1 MFEKLIHLWKAD
13 VSEFAPKDKWV
24 RIIGIPT
31 ISLMITF
38 LVPKTNP
45 YSESDLLLAVAMCIF
60 FTYIHWEGSRFIIIR
75 LRYLY
80 QSYSE
85 TVKRIVVMFIA
96 SSVFSAFVSFF
107 VCYTVTTIFLGIQ
120 FRWEYSWVNFKI
132 GLAATIFIATIYECF
147 YFSERWEKTVIEA
160 EKLKREN
167 LISQFETLK
176 NQVNPHFLF
185 NSFNTLMTIIPENT
199 EIAVEF
205 VQKLSNVYRYV
216 LNNKDK
222 ELVELSTEIAFL
234 KDYIFLHKIRFGEN
248 LKVNFNLPES
258 ILGTQI
264 PPLTLQMLMENAVKH
279 NIISSEKPLIIDIYL
294 ETNNNIVM
302 ENNLQKRSI
311 PAESTQVGLQNIIN
325 RYKYLS
331 QKVVE
336 IISTTTIFKVS
347 LPIISIEKNEGSN
360 Y

>member
-1 MFEKLIHLWKAD
+1 
-13 VSEFAPKDKWV
+13 
-24 RIIGIPT
+24 
-31 ISLMITF
+31 
-38 LVPKTNP
+38 
-45 YSESDLLLAVAMCIF
+45 
-60 FTYIHWEGSRFIIIR
+60 
-75 LRYLY
+75 
-80 QSYSE
+80 
-85 TVKRIVVMFIA
+85 VKRIVGMFIA
-96 SSVFSAFVSFF
+96 SSVFSAFVSFI
-107 VCYTVTTIFLGIQ
+107 VCYVVTTYVLGME

-147 YFSERWEKTVIEA
+147 YFSERWEKTVIET

-199 EIAVEF
+199 EIAIEF

-222 ELVELSTEIAFL
+222 ELTELSTEIAFL
-234 KDYIFLHKIRFGEN
+234 KDYVFLHKIRFGEN
-248 LKVNFNLPES
+248 LRVNFNIPDE
-258 ILGTQI
+258 ILDTQI

-279 NIISSEKPLIIDIYL
+279 NIISSEKPLLIDIYL
-294 ETNNNIVM
+294 ERNNCIIV

-311 PAESTQVGLQNIIN
+311 PAESTKVGLQNIIN

-336 IISTTTIFKVS
+336 IIPTTSIFKVS
-347 LPIISIEKNEGSN
+347 LPIISVEKNEGSN